1 MYPEMRRK
9 KQALSPAACDAILQA
24 GTSGVL
30 ALAGAD
36 GQPYAV
42 PLSYVYHEGK
52 VYFHCARAGHKL
64 DLLDQNPKASFCVIG
79 QDQVVPEKYTTY
91 YRSVILFGTVRRLT
105 AGEEKRAAILALAR
119 RYSPD
124 EPAEGVEAEIARYW
138 DALCMLE
145 LTPATSAARSA
156 SSWSGRQAGC
166 KIPTQNSPAGALRA
180 YRRDCSFRLLVSS
193 CQLLAWA
200 AMRREI

>member
-30 ALAGAD
+30 ALSGAD

-52 VYFHCARAGHKL
+52 IYFHCAKTGHKL

-79 QDQVVPEKYTTY
+79 QDQVVPEQYTTY
-91 YRSVILFGTVRRLT
+91 YRSVIVFGTVRRLT

-124 EPAEGVEAEIARYW
+124 EPAEKVDAEIARYW

-145 LTPATSAARSA
+145 LTPDHIT
-156 SSWSGRQAGC
+156 GKECIELVRQAG
-166 KIPTQNSPAGALRA
+166 R
-180 YRRDCSFRLLVSS
+180 
-193 CQLLAWA
+193 
-200 AMRREI
+200 M

>member
-30 ALAGAD
+30 ALSGAD

-52 VYFHCARAGHKL
+52 IYFHCAKAGHKL
-64 DLLDQNPKASFCVIG
+64 DLLDQNPKVSFCVIG

-91 YRSVILFGTVRRLT
+91 YRSVIVFGTVRRLT

-124 EPAEGVEAEIARYW
+124 EPAEKVDAEIARYW

-145 LTPATSAARSA
+145 LTPDHITGKECIELV
-156 SSWSGRQAGC
+156 GR
-166 KIPTQNSPAGALRA
+166 
-180 YRRDCSFRLLVSS
+180 
-193 CQLLAWA
+193 
-200 AMRREI
+200 

>member
-30 ALAGAD
+30 ALSGAD

-52 VYFHCARAGHKL
+52 IYFHCAKAGHKL

-124 EPAEGVEAEIARYW
+124 EPAEKVDAEIARYW

-145 LTPATSAARSA
+145 LTPGHITGKECIELV
-156 SSWSGRQAGC
+156 GR
-166 KIPTQNSPAGALRA
+166 
-180 YRRDCSFRLLVSS
+180 
-193 CQLLAWA
+193 
-200 AMRREI
+200 

>member
-30 ALAGAD
+30 ALSGAD

-124 EPAEGVEAEIARYW
+124 EPAEKVDAEIARYW

-145 LTPATSAARSA
+145 LTPGHI
-156 SSWSGRQAGC
+156 SGKEC
-166 KIPTQNSPAGALRA
+166 IE
-180 YRRDCSFRLLVSS
+180 LVG
-193 CQLLAWA
+193 
-200 AMRREI
+200 R

>member
-52 VYFHCARAGHKL
+52 IYFHCAKAGHKL
-64 DLLDQNPKASFCVIG
+64 DLLDQNPKVSFCVIG
-79 QDQVVPEKYTTY
+79 QDQVVPEQYTTY
-91 YRSVILFGTVRRLT
+91 YRSVIVFRTKSGPPSRRWPAAT
-105 AGEEKRAAILALAR
+105 PRTSRRRASKPR
-119 RYSPD
+119 S
-124 EPAEGVEAEIARYW
+124 
-138 DALCMLE
+138 
-145 LTPATSAARSA
+145 PATGTPSV
-156 SSWSGRQAGC
+156 
-166 KIPTQNSPAGALRA
+166 
-180 YRRDCSFRLLVSS
+180 CSN
-193 CQLLAWA
+193 
-200 AMRREI
+200 

>member
-1 MYPEMRRK
+1 MCPEMRRK

-30 ALAGAD
+30 ALSGAD

-124 EPAEGVEAEIARYW
+124 EPAEKVDAEIARYW

-145 LTPATSAARSA
+145 LTPDHITGKECIELV
-156 SSWSGRQAGC
+156 GR
-166 KIPTQNSPAGALRA
+166 
-180 YRRDCSFRLLVSS
+180 
-193 CQLLAWA
+193 
-200 AMRREI
+200 

>member
-9 KQALSPAACDAILQA
+9 KQALSPATCDAILQA

-30 ALAGAD
+30 ALSGAD

-64 DLLDQNPKASFCVIG
+64 DLLDQNPKVSFCVIG

-91 YRSVILFGTVRRLT
+91 YRSVIVFGTVRRLT

-145 LTPATSAARSA
+145 LTPGHITGKECIELV
-156 SSWSGRQAGC
+156 GR
-166 KIPTQNSPAGALRA
+166 
-180 YRRDCSFRLLVSS
+180 
-193 CQLLAWA
+193 
-200 AMRREI
+200 

>member
-9 KQALSPAACDAILQA
+9 NQALSPAACDAILQA

-30 ALAGAD
+30 ALSGAD

-124 EPAEGVEAEIARYW
+124 EPAEKVDAEIARYW

-145 LTPATSAARSA
+145 LTPDHITGKECIELV
-156 SSWSGRQAGC
+156 GR
-166 KIPTQNSPAGALRA
+166 
-180 YRRDCSFRLLVSS
+180 
-193 CQLLAWA
+193 
-200 AMRREI
+200 

>member
-52 VYFHCARAGHKL
+52 IYFHCAKAGHKL
-64 DLLDQNPKASFCVIG
+64 DLLDQNPKAVGG
-79 QDQVVPEKYTTY
+79 QLPADDFY
-91 YRSVILFGTVRRLT
+91 YLG
-105 AGEEKRAAILALAR
+105 
-119 RYSPD
+119 
-124 EPAEGVEAEIARYW
+124 
-138 DALCMLE
+138 
-145 LTPATSAARSA
+145 
-156 SSWSGRQAGC
+156 
-166 KIPTQNSPAGALRA
+166 
-180 YRRDCSFRLLVSS
+180 
-193 CQLLAWA
+193 
-200 AMRREI
+200 

>member
-30 ALAGAD
+30 ALSGAD

-52 VYFHCARAGHKL
+52 IYFHCAKAGHKL
-64 DLLDQNPKASFCVIG
+64 DLLDQNPKVSFCVIG

-124 EPAEGVEAEIARYW
+124 EPAEKVDAEIARYW

-145 LTPATSAARSA
+145 LTPGHITGKECIELV
-156 SSWSGRQAGC
+156 GR
-166 KIPTQNSPAGALRA
+166 
-180 YRRDCSFRLLVSS
+180 
-193 CQLLAWA
+193 
-200 AMRREI
+200 

>member
-1 MYPEMRRK
+1 MYPEMRCK
-9 KQALSPAACDAILQA
+9 EQALSPAACDAILQA

-30 ALAGAD
+30 ALSGAD

-124 EPAEGVEAEIARYW
+124 EPAEKVDAEIARYW

-145 LTPATSAARSA
+145 LTPDHITGKECIELV
-156 SSWSGRQAGC
+156 GR
-166 KIPTQNSPAGALRA
+166 
-180 YRRDCSFRLLVSS
+180 
-193 CQLLAWA
+193 
-200 AMRREI
+200 

>member
-1 MYPEMRRK
+1 MYPEMRSK

-30 ALAGAD
+30 ALSGAD

-124 EPAEGVEAEIARYW
+124 EPAEKVDAEIARYW

-145 LTPATSAARSA
+145 LTPDHITGKECIELV
-156 SSWSGRQAGC
+156 GR
-166 KIPTQNSPAGALRA
+166 
-180 YRRDCSFRLLVSS
+180 
-193 CQLLAWA
+193 
-200 AMRREI
+200 

>member
-30 ALAGAD
+30 ALSGAD

-124 EPAEGVEAEIARYW
+124 EPAEKVDAEIARYW

-145 LTPATSAARSA
+145 LTPGHITGKECIELV
-156 SSWSGRQAGC
+156 GR
-166 KIPTQNSPAGALRA
+166 
-180 YRRDCSFRLLVSS
+180 
-193 CQLLAWA
+193 
-200 AMRREI
+200 

>member
-1 MYPEMRRK
+1 MSPEMRRK

-30 ALAGAD
+30 ALSGAD

-124 EPAEGVEAEIARYW
+124 EPAEKVDAEIARYW

-145 LTPATSAARSA
+145 LTPDHITGKECIELV
-156 SSWSGRQAGC
+156 GR
-166 KIPTQNSPAGALRA
+166 
-180 YRRDCSFRLLVSS
+180 
-193 CQLLAWA
+193 
-200 AMRREI
+200 

>member
-30 ALAGAD
+30 ALSGAD

-91 YRSVILFGTVRRLT
+91 YRSVIVFGTVRRLT

-124 EPAEGVEAEIARYW
+124 EPAEKVDAEIARYW

-145 LTPATSAARSA
+145 LTPDHIT
-156 SSWSGRQAGC
+156 GKECIELVRQAG
-166 KIPTQNSPAGALRA
+166 R
-180 YRRDCSFRLLVSS
+180 
-193 CQLLAWA
+193 
-200 AMRREI
+200 M

>member
-30 ALAGAD
+30 ALSGAD

-52 VYFHCARAGHKL
+52 IYFHCAKAGHKL
-64 DLLDQNPKASFCVIG
+64 DLLDQNPKVSFCVIG
-79 QDQVVPEKYTTY
+79 QDQVVPEQYTTY

-105 AGEEKRAAILALAR
+105 AGEEKRAAIQALAR

-124 EPAEGVEAEIARYW
+124 EPAEKVDAEIARYW

-145 LTPATSAARSA
+145 LTPDHIT
-156 SSWSGRQAGC
+156 GKECIELVRQAG
-166 KIPTQNSPAGALRA
+166 R
-180 YRRDCSFRLLVSS
+180 
-193 CQLLAWA
+193 
-200 AMRREI
+200 M

>member
-1 MYPEMRRK
+1 M
-9 KQALSPAACDAILQA
+9 SPAACDAILQA

-30 ALAGAD
+30 ALSGAD

-124 EPAEGVEAEIARYW
+124 EPAEKVDAEIARYW

-145 LTPATSAARSA
+145 LTPDHITGKECIELV
-156 SSWSGRQAGC
+156 GR
-166 KIPTQNSPAGALRA
+166 
-180 YRRDCSFRLLVSS
+180 
-193 CQLLAWA
+193 
-200 AMRREI
+200 

>member
-30 ALAGAD
+30 ALSGAD

-91 YRSVILFGTVRRLT
+91 YRSVILFGTVRRLPDGCQLEVNHVD
-105 AGEEKRAAILALAR
+105 AGQPGAFWYAEIEYPTVEAARAWAPSTPALAG
-119 RYSPD
+119 YLACEVTGQPGQSMG
-124 EPAEGVEAEIARYW
+124 AYW
-138 DALCMLE
+138 E
-145 LTPATSAARSA
+145 KTR
-156 SSWSGRQAGC
+156 
-166 KIPTQNSPAGALRA
+166 
-180 YRRDCSFRLLVSS
+180 
-193 CQLLAWA
+193 
-200 AMRREI
+200 

>member
-30 ALAGAD
+30 ALSGAD

-52 VYFHCARAGHKL
+52 IYFHCAKAGHKL
-64 DLLDQNPKASFCVIG
+64 DLLNQNPKASFCVIG
-79 QDQVVPEKYTTY
+79 QDQVVPEQYTTY

-119 RYSPD
+119 RLPQRHPVRD
-124 EPAEGVEAEIARYW
+124 GAPADRRGGKA
-138 DALCMLE
+138 
-145 LTPATSAARSA
+145 
-156 SSWSGRQAGC
+156 GRHPGAG
-166 KIPTQNSPAGALRA
+166 PP
-180 YRRDCSFRLLVSS
+180 LLP
-193 CQLLAWA
+193 
-200 AMRREI
+200 R

>member
-30 ALAGAD
+30 ALSGAD

-52 VYFHCARAGHKL
+52 IYFHCAKAGHKL

-79 QDQVVPEKYTTY
+79 QDQVVPEQYTTY

-124 EPAEGVEAEIARYW
+124 EPAEKVDAEIARYW

-145 LTPATSAARSA
+145 LTPDHITGKECIELV
-156 SSWSGRQAGC
+156 GR
-166 KIPTQNSPAGALRA
+166 
-180 YRRDCSFRLLVSS
+180 
-193 CQLLAWA
+193 
-200 AMRREI
+200 

>member
-1 MYPEMRRK
+1 MYPELRRK

-30 ALAGAD
+30 ALSGAD

-52 VYFHCARAGHKL
+52 IYFHCAKAGHKL

-79 QDQVVPEKYTTY
+79 QDQVVPEQYTTY

-124 EPAEGVEAEIARYW
+124 EPAEKVDAEIARYW

-145 LTPATSAARSA
+145 LTPDHITGKECIELV
-156 SSWSGRQAGC
+156 GR
-166 KIPTQNSPAGALRA
+166 
-180 YRRDCSFRLLVSS
+180 
-193 CQLLAWA
+193 
-200 AMRREI
+200 

>member
-9 KQALSPAACDAILQA
+9 KQALSPAACDAILQT

-30 ALAGAD
+30 ALSGAD

-64 DLLDQNPKASFCVIG
+64 DLLNQNPKVSFCVIG

-124 EPAEGVEAEIARYW
+124 EPAEKVDAEIARYW

-145 LTPATSAARSA
+145 LTPDHITGKECIELV
-156 SSWSGRQAGC
+156 GR
-166 KIPTQNSPAGALRA
+166 
-180 YRRDCSFRLLVSS
+180 
-193 CQLLAWA
+193 
-200 AMRREI
+200 

>member
-52 VYFHCARAGHKL
+52 IYFHCAKAGHKL
-64 DLLDQNPKASFCVIG
+64 DLLDQNTKVSFCVIG
-79 QDQVVPEKYTTY
+79 QDQVVPEQYTTY
-91 YRSVILFGTVRRLT
+91 YRSVIVFGTVRELT
-105 AGEEKRAAILALAR
+105 DPAEKRAAIEALAL
-119 RYSPD
+119 RYAPD
-124 EPAEGVEAEIARYW
+124 ETDAARAAEIDRYW
-138 DALCMLE
+138 DELCMLE
-145 LTPATSAARSA
+145 LAPDHIT
-156 SSWSGRQAGC
+156 GKQC
-166 KIPTQNSPAGALRA
+166 IE
-180 YRRDCSFRLLVSS
+180 LV
-193 CQLLAWA
+193 
-200 AMRREI
+200 